1 MVDIGIEVIIY
12 ALMGGLGGLVRSV
25 ITGEGVIVLPKV
37 HEGRVDLG
45 VIASVIIGMFAGM
58 IAPYSL
64 GVDGVIAA
72 LAGYAGA
79 DFIENAL
86 ERKLGK
92 RGETT

>member
-1 MVDIGIEVIIY
+1 MVGWVEVLIY
-12 ALMGGLGGLVRSV
+12 ALAGGFGGLVRSV

-45 VIASVIIGMFAGM
+45 ILTSVIIGMFAGM

-92 RGETT
+92 RGEIT

>member
-1 MVDIGIEVIIY
+1 MVGWVEVLIY
-12 ALMGGLGGLVRSV
+12 ALAGGFGGLVRSI
-25 ITGEGVIVLPKV
+25 ITGEGVIALPKV

-45 VIASVIIGMFAGM
+45 VLASVIIGVFAGV

-86 ERKLGK
+86 ERKLGR
-92 RGETT
+92 RGQTT